1 MAVTIINRTTLD
13 KSYAVLVN
21 QKKVDVLI
29 PYETLL
35 VPLQK
40 EPSQIR
46 FRFTTVK
53 PVEVVHDDILVLT
66 DHKIGVW
73 VRNPWIVSAII
84 ALAQLI
90 PYWLSPYHLEDFSSF
105 EAYNH
110 YFFWYRALTF
120 TSIAII
126 PSILALIFPAF
137 NVSKE

>member
-35 VPLQK
+35 VPLQE

-73 VRNPWIVSAII
+73 VRNPWIVSGGI
-84 ALAQLI
+84 ALAQLT
-90 PYWLSPYHLEDFSSF
+90 PYLIKPHWEDFPSF

-110 YFFWYRALTF
+110 YFFWYRLLIII
-120 TSIAII
+120 SITAIQV
-126 PSILALIFPAF
+126 ILVLIFPAF